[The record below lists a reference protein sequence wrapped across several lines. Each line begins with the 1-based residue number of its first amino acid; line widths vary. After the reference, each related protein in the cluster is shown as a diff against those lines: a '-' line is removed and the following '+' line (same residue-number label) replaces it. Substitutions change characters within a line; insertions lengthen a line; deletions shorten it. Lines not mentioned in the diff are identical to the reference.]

1 MGKSGNAGPRGLQ
14 GPQGIRGNDG
24 MGLTFRD
31 FKVQSSY
38 SRGNYVF
45 AKSTK
50 DSTQD
55 SMYIAQKNIPSAD
68 KLPSQDLTSG
78 NWIEFKAATGATGI
92 NGKDGAT
99 GATGDRGLQGNEGQK
114 GERGMKGDQ
123 GIQGMKG
130 NDGQK
135 G

>member
-1 MGKSGNAGPRGLQ
+1 M
-14 GPQGIRGNDG
+14 G

-31 FKVQSSY
+31 FKLQSSY

-68 KLPSQDLTSG
+68 KFPSQDLTSG
-78 NWIEFKAATGATGI
+78 NWIEFKAPTGATGI

-99 GATGDRGLQGNEGQK
+99 GATGINGDRGLQGNEGQK
-114 GERGMKGDQ
+114 GERG
-123 GIQGMKG
+123 
-130 NDGQK
+130 NDGT
-135 G
+135 GL